1 MIFPFDSK
9 LWMEEGAWYKV
20 GGLQIV
26 QKDEAHFFIWRK
38 LSRESGSI
46 RFAKIPF
53 IMAVGFP
60 AFG

>member
-1 MIFPFDSK
+1 MIIPFDSK